1 MLSWIFHKKKATAV
15 KAPAV
20 VGKDDVPAGFM
31 APLSAGELLA
41 TPRRQKL
48 LAHIWQRTS
57 LSREQFSRLYRQPI
71 ERYAEL
77 VQQFP
82 ASESHH
88 HAYPGGMLDHGLEI
102 VAYAIKLRQSYL
114 LPIGAS
120 PEEQAGQSESW
131 TAACA
136 YAALLH
142 DIGKVAVDLHVEYED
157 GRLWH
162 PWHGRIVAA
171 YRFRYPKDRQY
182 RLHSA
187 ASGLL
192 YHQILDAHIMDWLS
206 RVPQLWAM
214 LLYTL
219 AGQSE
224 RSGVLGE
231 IVTKADQASV
241 AQALGGDPVKAMAAP
256 VHALQRKLLEGLRY
270 LVKEQ
275 LELNNA
281 GPSDGWLTDD
291 ALWLV
296 SKTVSDKLR
305 AHLLSQGMSGI
316 PHKNSAIFDVLQEH
330 GVLLPTPAD
339 KAIWHAAVNSS
350 AGWHNSFTFLKVA
363 PSLIWDVGDRPQVF
377 AGTVIPVT
385 DNETPDASGD
395 GQGAQAVAVCSEMP
409 QPAVGQTEPGPEM
422 KGEAKGETKEEVD
435 GLNAVFELLGMSDL
449 PPTETDSEPLQTE
462 AAREEPLMQGR
473 DVPTALPDPPESP
486 VPPEPSLPLHREPAL
501 HPPDV
506 TPSGEHFMQWLKDAI
521 VQRRL
526 MINDTKALVHTVADT
541 LYIVTPGIFMRYAQ
555 EFPAVRTLAKQENE
569 NLQEFRWVQKR
580 FEKLKRH
587 KKQPNGLNIWTC
599 RVSGPHRS
607 RVVYGYL
614 LLDPTDILPGV
625 SFNNPYLALLPDDA
639 RQHHLTDER

>member
-1 MLSWIFHKKKATAV
+1 MLSWIFNKKASAA
-15 KAPAV
+15 KAPPVAEQA
-20 VGKDDVPAGFM
+20 DAAAGWM
-31 APLSAGELLA
+31 LPQSAGELLA

-57 LSREQFSRLYRQPI
+57 LSRDQFLLLYRQPI

-102 VAYAIKLRQSYL
+102 VAYALKLRQSYL
-114 LPIGAS
+114 LPTGAS
-120 PEEQAGQSESW
+120 PEEQAAQSESW

-157 GRLWH
+157 GRSWH
-162 PWHGRIVAA
+162 PWHGRIGAT
-171 YRFRYPKDRQY
+171 YRFRYCKDREY

-192 YHQILDAHIMDWLS
+192 YHQVLDARIMDWLS
-206 RVPQLWAM
+206 QTPALWAM

-231 IVTKADQASV
+231 IVSKADQASV
-241 AQALGGDPVKAMAAP
+241 AQALGGDPLKAMAAP
-256 VHALQRKLLEGLRY
+256 AHALQRKLLEGLRY
-270 LVKEQ
+270 LVREQ
-275 LELNNA
+275 LQLNNA
-281 GPSDGWLTDD
+281 GPSDGWLTDE

-305 AHLLSQGMSGI
+305 AHLLSQGISGI

-330 GVLLPTPAD
+330 GILLPTPAN
-339 KAIWHAAVNSS
+339 KAIWHATVNSAS
-350 AGWHNSFTFLKVA
+350 GWHNSFTFLKISPMV
-363 PSLIWDVGDRPQVF
+363 IWDAGERPQAF

-385 DNETPDASGD
+385 ENETPDISGD
-395 GQGAQAVAVCSEMP
+395 GQGTEVAAGHDGVR
-409 QPAVGQTEPGPEM
+409 QPAAVQSEPAPGM
-422 KGEAKGETKEEVD
+422 KTDGEIN
-435 GLNAVFELLGMSDL
+435 GLDAVFALLGM
-449 PPTETDSEPLQTE
+449 TDSPPAEAYSEPVQTE
-462 AAREEPLMQGR
+462 AVRRSLLQDGDAEISRSEQSES
-473 DVPTALPDPPESP
+473 PESFSA
-486 VPPEPSLPLHREPAL
+486 ESTLYPSDA
-501 HPPDV
+501 

-521 VQRRL
+521 LQRRL
-526 MINDTKALVHTVADT
+526 IINEARALVHTVADT
-541 LYIVTPGIFMRYAQ
+541 IYLVTPGIFTRYAQ
-555 EFPAVRTLAKQENE
+555 EFPAVGALAKQEKVP
-569 NLQEFRWVQKR
+569 EFRWVQKR
-580 FEKLKRH
+580 FEKLKVH

-599 RVSGPHRS
+599 SVSGPHRT
-607 RVVYGYL
+607 RTVHGYL
-614 LLDPTDILPGV
+614 LLSPADILPEV
-625 SFNNPYLALLPDDA
+625 PFNNPYLALLSDEA
-639 RQHHLTDER
+639 GQHQLKDKS